1 MKTNEGAEVA
11 ICNFLL
17 SKFIYYLKF
26 LRRYC
31 KISPNKE
38 TTLAQICEIEGFV
51 PHSSI
56 LEKGVTFTETNGKII
71 FEFEPYGYAVI
82 K

>member
-1 MKTNEGAEVA
+1 MKTNEAAELA

-38 TTLAQICEIEGFV
+38 TTLAQICEIEGRYRLWRKKFAQLV
-51 PHSSI
+51 
-56 LEKGVTFTETNGKII
+56 L
-71 FEFEPYGYAVI
+71 
-82 K
+82 